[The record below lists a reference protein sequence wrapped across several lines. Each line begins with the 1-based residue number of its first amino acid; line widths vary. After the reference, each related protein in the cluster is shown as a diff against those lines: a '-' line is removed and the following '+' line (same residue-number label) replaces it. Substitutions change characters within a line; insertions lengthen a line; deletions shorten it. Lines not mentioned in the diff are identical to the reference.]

1 MAEHKYTQ
9 MHAKSRR
16 DVSRDGVTYVQFRGV
31 LRYPTPNP
39 QYIEKPEGEDTRTAT
54 QKRKTIYKEVG
65 KTLEAEKV
73 TTSKG
78 RGAQDKN
85 ERQTEANITAAL
97 EAWRDELEAK
107 ENKAEASKAEASD
120 VTLCDYIEQYI
131 SGREAA
137 GIIEPSTATDY
148 RHTCERIKKRFTGVA
163 LKDVTA
169 DAVQRYETAELKRG
183 VSATTVGKMH
193 RLLKQVITYAVRHE
207 VITKNVMLVVE
218 PPKRPKKRPNGLD
231 VAEAQRVTEILMN
244 QPATAVSTAAF
255 LALHASL
262 RAGEACGLAWGDVDL
277 ENNVIHIS
285 RAVGLATGGAYVKPT
300 KNDSSTRDV
309 NIDADLARKLRQ
321 RRELMASE
329 LENDGILMSGEQFS
343 KLYVCGTR
351 EGRFLNPQVLT
362 RRWAAI
368 AEEHSIIGT
377 EGKRATFHTLRHA
390 YATVGVASGV
400 DIAVIASQMGHATI
414 SMTLNTYSSATASGK
429 RQAAHT
435 IGDAMHPREE
445 EKETKK
451 EATIH
456 ELKPAANE

>member
-9 MHAKSRR
+9 MQAKNRR
-16 DVSRDGVTYVQFRGV
+16 EVSRDGVTYIRFKGV
-31 LRYPTPNP
+31 LRYAVPNP

-54 QKRKTIYKEVG
+54 QKRKTVFKEVS
-65 KTLEAEKV
+65 KRLEA
-73 TTSKG
+73 
-78 RGAQDKN
+78 AKN
-85 ERQTEANITAAL
+85 TRSTKMTEENVSEAL
-97 EAWRDELEAK
+97 QKWRDELEAK
-107 ENKAEASKAEASD
+107 ENKAEASKAEAN

-148 RHTCERIKKRFTGVA
+148 RHTCERIKKRFTCVA

-309 NIDADLARKLRQ
+309 NIDADLAQKLRQ

-351 EGRFLNPQVLT
+351 EGKFLNPQILT
-362 RRWAAI
+362 RKWAAI
-368 AEEHSIIGT
+368 AEEHSIVGT

-400 DIAVIASQMGHATI
+400 DIAVIASQMGHATT

-445 EKETKK
+445 EKE
-451 EATIH
+451 ATIH